1 MNAFHKNT
9 DLKKLHL
16 NGGFEIFT
24 ALKIQ
29 VEVFW
34 VVMPYSVVVG
44 HQHFREPCCLHLQ
57 GEVK

>member
-34 VVMPYSVVVG
+34 VLMPSQCRRPLPESV
-44 HQHFREPCCLHLQ
+44 RY
-57 GEVK
+57 